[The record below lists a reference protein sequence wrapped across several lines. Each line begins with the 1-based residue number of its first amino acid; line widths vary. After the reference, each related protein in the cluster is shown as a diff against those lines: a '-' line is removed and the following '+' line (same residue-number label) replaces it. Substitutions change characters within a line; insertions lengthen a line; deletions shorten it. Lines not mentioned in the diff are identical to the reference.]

1 MGDRLSE
8 YACLGCGDPL
18 LDRNSTVCTQ
28 CLAKIKA
35 KVIQR
40 TKNPGQV
47 KKINLP
53 PRK

>member
-8 YACLGCGDPL
+8 FVCLSCGDPL
-18 LDRNSTVCTQ
+18 LDRNNTVCTQ
-28 CLAKIKA
+28 CLVKIKA

-40 TKNPGQV
+40 TQNPGQV
-47 KKINLP
+47 KKVMLP